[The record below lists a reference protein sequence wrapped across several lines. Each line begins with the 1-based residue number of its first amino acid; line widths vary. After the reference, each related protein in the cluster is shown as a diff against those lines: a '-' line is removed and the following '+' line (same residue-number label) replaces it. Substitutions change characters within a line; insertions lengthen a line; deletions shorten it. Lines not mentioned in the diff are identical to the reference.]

1 MLEISNTLPTQK
13 TKLLKTVKLLLINS
27 ITQAYTITAKVLIKK
42 VEAVGKL

>member
-27 ITQAYTITAKVLIKK
+27 ITQIYTITAKVLIKK
-42 VEAVGKL
+42 VAAVGKL